1 MDYYNKDNKI
11 VDDSTP
17 ICHINEI
24 MQDMIIEIREE
35 LFNTDLDKGKIYKL
49 LKEIYELSQQAK
61 YCGER
66 MENRLRVYKEG
77 IENLGFKRIKESH
90 N

>member
-24 MQDMIIEIREE
+24 IQDMIIEIREE
-35 LFNTDLDKGKIYKL
+35 LLFNTDLDK
-49 LKEIYELSQQAK
+49 
-61 YCGER
+61 
-66 MENRLRVYKEG
+66 EN
-77 IENLGFKRIKESH
+77 I
-90 N
+90 

>member
-24 MQDMIIEIREE
+24 IQDMIVEITEE
-35 LFNTDLDKGKIYKL
+35 LFNTDLDKAKIYKL
-49 LKEIYELSQQAK
+49 LEETYALSQQAK

-77 IENLGFKRIKESH
+77 IESLGFKRIKE
-90 N
+90 

>member
-24 MQDMIIEIREE
+24 IQDMIVEITEE
-35 LFNTDLDKGKIYKL
+35 LFNTDLDKAKIYKL
-49 LKEIYELSQQAK
+49 LKETYALSQQAK

-77 IENLGFKRIKESH
+77 IENLGFKRIKK
-90 N
+90 NT

>member
-24 MQDMIIEIREE
+24 IQDMIVEITEE
-35 LFNTDLDKGKIYKL
+35 LFNTDLDKAKIYKL
-49 LKEIYELSQQAK
+49 LEETYALSQQAK

-77 IENLGFKRIKESH
+77 IENLGFKRIKK
-90 N
+90 NT

>member
-1 MDYYNKDNKI
+1 MDYYDRYDKI

-35 LFNTDLDKGKIYKL
+35 LFNADLDRAKIYEL
-49 LKEIYELSQQAK
+49 LKETYALSQQAK

-77 IENLGFKRIKESH
+77 IESLGFKRIKE
-90 N
+90 

>member
-77 IENLGFKRIKESH
+77 IENLGFKRIKK
-90 N
+90 NT

>member
-77 IENLGFKRIKESH
+77 IESLGFKRIKE
-90 N
+90 

>member
-61 YCGER
+61 YCGEK

-77 IENLGFKRIKESH
+77 IENLGFKRIK
-90 N
+90 

>member
-35 LFNTDLDKGKIYKL
+35 LFNTDLDKGNIYKL
-49 LKEIYELSQQAK
+49 LIVIYELSQQAK
-61 YCGER
+61 YCG
-66 MENRLRVYKEG
+66 KG
-77 IENLGFKRIKESH
+77 WKTD
-90 N
+90 